1 MQTFFPTDVFPVSSD
16 KSGANQDKI
25 FKSKISQNW
34 ISSSSFK
41 TSDCQGGRPGRGG
54 LREIK
59 FDAGAIRPV
68 PVGAAD
74 NQNGGKLMQSA
85 DLYRV

>member
-1 MQTFFPTDVFPVSSD
+1 MTKVVEIRTKFVRAKSD
-16 KSGANQDKI
+16 K
-25 FKSKISQNW
+25 
-34 ISSSSFK
+34 ISSRLLLSK
-41 TSDCQGGRPGRGG
+41 HLIVREEGRGG

>member
-1 MQTFFPTDVFPVSSD
+1 MRFFKAPDLYSCD
-16 KSGANQDKI
+16 KSGRNQDK
-25 FKSKISQNW
+25 FVRAKSDKIGSRLPSKHL
-34 ISSSSFK
+34 IV
-41 TSDCQGGRPGRGG
+41 REEGRGG